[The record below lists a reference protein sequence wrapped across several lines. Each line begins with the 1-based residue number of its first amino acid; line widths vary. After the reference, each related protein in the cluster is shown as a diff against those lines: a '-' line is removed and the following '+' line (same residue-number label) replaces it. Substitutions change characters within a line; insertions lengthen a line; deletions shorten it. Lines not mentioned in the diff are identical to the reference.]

1 MDKENMKTPTKQSML
16 DANKESSIN
25 VSRATKKAVL
35 NVIKNSGNPVG
46 TKHIA
51 EKTGLSHRT
60 VCRALTTLEPEGNFK
75 IYKTRGW
82 LILPT
87 QK

>member
-1 MDKENMKTPTKQSML
+1 MVNLTEQNNDIKISL
-16 DANKESSIN
+16 S
-25 VSRATKKAVL
+25 TKKAII
-35 NVIKNSGNPVG
+35 NVIKNSEEPIDTGRI
-46 TKHIA
+46 K

-60 VCRALTTLEPEGNFK
+60 VYRALTVLEDEDLLK

-87 QK
+87 QKIK